1 MGDVHLSSIL
11 LQHGLL
17 QLTTK
22 AGLVGHEGR
31 VAEFVRAH
39 MQASTAP
46 PDAACGACQQLL
58 AEAAGWAACAAST
71 CSPGGQCF
79 MASGQRRHGGAV
91 EFPPPGEGAARPPR
105 SPAHLPP
112 PARCHVRRRHA
123 PRAPQAKQKLPA
135 CSMSALRASMLRA
148 EPWGRTGPLRSCLG
162 VPPPAP
168 PWGNPLRRLPAVPR
182 CRCARGTGPPLTFP
196 SRLCPSAPRRPRA
209 SAGCEPEGSSTAIWR
224 LSLPPSAVCA
234 SPDAPRSPQKTRL

>member
-58 AEAAGWAACAAST
+58 AQAEGWAACAAST

-91 EFPPPGEGAARPPR
+91 EFPPPGAGAARPAP
-105 SPAHLPP
+105 SPAHLP
-112 PARCHVRRRHA
+112 A
-123 PRAPQAKQKLPA
+123 PRQMLCALMAGAPRSQAKQNLTA
-135 CSMSALRASMLRA
+135 CSMYVFVASMLPA
-148 EPWGRTGPLRSCLG
+148 EPWRTTGLLRSCLG
-162 VPPPAP
+162 VPPARAALRQP
-168 PWGNPLRRLPAVPR
+168 PPLLACCTAVPW
-182 CRCARGTGPPLTFP
+182 
-196 SRLCPSAPRRPRA
+196 RA
-209 SAGCEPEGSSTAIWR
+209 
-224 LSLPPSAVCA
+224 
-234 SPDAPRSPQKTRL
+234 